1 MIFFNDSQYLK
12 NDNIVIYSMED
23 GAILLNNATQEVTVV
38 NELGAF
44 IWDSVGDEKSNIT
57 FDEIIVS
64 IKNEYAITEEDN
76 VEKEANDFL
85 SELIDINILTKSQ
98 KERSW

>member
-85 SELIDINILTKSQ
+85 SELIDIYILTKSQ
-98 KERSW
+98 KERS

>member
-1 MIFFNDSQYLK
+1 
-12 NDNIVIYSMED
+12 MED

-98 KERSW
+98 KERS

>member
-98 KERSW
+98 KERS

>member
-12 NDNIVIYSMED
+12 NDDIVIYSMED